1 MIFMS
6 QYFKGLPNTIRGLV
20 IPAMLIAW
28 KDILLELRTKDVLG
42 SVIIFAIMV
51 TVVFNFAFNVT
62 PQLVN
67 VLAPGI
73 LWVSFT
79 FAGIIALNRTFTVE
93 RNHGSLEGVT
103 LCPISR
109 DSIYFGKMISTLIFL
124 LIMES
129 VLLLIFAG
137 LFNLQVVSLGLIV
150 PIVLASIG
158 FAAVGTLFAAMSV
171 NTRSREIMLPI
182 LFLPV
187 VAPVIIGGV
196 EASINAVSGNASSE
210 VLIWIRFL
218 AIFDLVY
225 LVVCPWAFHFVL
237 EE

>member
-1 MIFMS
+1 MS
-6 QYFKGLPNTIRGLV
+6 QYFRAFPSAIRGLV
-20 IPAMLIAW
+20 MPAVLIAW
-28 KDILLELRTKDVLG
+28 KDILLELRTKDVIG

-51 TVVFNFAFNVT
+51 TVVFNFALNVT

-67 VLAPGI
+67 VMAPGI

-79 FAGIIALNRTFTVE
+79 FAGIIAMNRTFTVE
-93 RNHGSLEGVT
+93 RDHGSLDGVI

-109 DSIYFGKMISTLIFL
+109 DSIYFGKMISALIFL
-124 LIMES
+124 LIMEA

-137 LFNLQVVSLGLIV
+137 IFNFQLISLNLVVTMG
-150 PIVLASIG
+150 LASIG

-196 EASINAVSGNASSE
+196 EASIHAVSGNGFSQ
-210 VLIWIRFL
+210 VLIWWRFL
-218 AIFDLVY
+218 VIFDVVY
-225 LVVCPWAFHFVL
+225 LVICPWVFHFVL

>member
-1 MIFMS
+1 MS
-6 QYFKGLPNTIRGLV
+6 QYVRAISSTVSGLV
-20 IPAMLIAW
+20 MPAVLIAW
-28 KDILLELRTKDVLG
+28 KDILLELRTKDVIG

-51 TVVFNFAFNVT
+51 TVVFNFALNVT

-67 VLAPGI
+67 VMAPGI

-79 FAGIIALNRTFTVE
+79 FAGIIAMNRTFTVE
-93 RNHGSLEGVT
+93 RDHGSLEGVI

-109 DSIYFGKMISTLIFL
+109 DSIYFGKMISALIFL
-124 LIMES
+124 LIMEA

-137 LFNLQVVSLGLIV
+137 IFNFQVISLNLVVTMG
-150 PIVLASIG
+150 LASIG
-158 FAAVGTLFAAMSV
+158 FASVGTLFAAMSV

-196 EASINAVSGNASSE
+196 EASIHAVSGNVFGQ
-210 VLIWIRFL
+210 VLIWWRFL
-218 AIFDLVY
+218 VIFDVVY
-225 LVVCPWAFHFVL
+225 LVICPWVFHFVL